1 MKGLLRSKEKVESR
15 NYKVGSKKFKI
26 DKPKTL
32 FMASFLVLPI
42 INFLIFFVYT
52 NINSLVMAFQ
62 RPIYDGAREMYYTME
77 NFKKVFDSFF
87 VDADGTLKKGLI
99 NTILF
104 YLSGTLI
111 VMPISILMSYFIY
124 KKIPG
129 YRTFRFIAYLP
140 QIITSSALVII
151 FKYSL
156 SSGGPLAAIYK
167 ALGKDYSNPLIRE
180 PAAIITLLVYSVMF
194 GFGGNLIIYCGAM
207 GSISSEVLE
216 AGELDGCTWFQ
227 ELTYLIIPMMWATLS
242 TSFILGLAGILGA
255 SGPILAF
262 TKGQYGTTTLAF
274 QIYNL
279 VSGVNG
285 YKDLYYAS
293 AIGITMTVVMFPMVM
308 ILKRIVFNEEK
319 EK

>member
-15 NYKVGSKKFKI
+15 NCKVGSKKFKI
-26 DKPKTL
+26 DKQKTL

-104 YLSGTLI
+104 YLSGTLV

-151 FKYSL
+151 L

-207 GSISSEVLE
+207 GSIGPEILE

-308 ILKRIVFNEEK
+308 LLKRIVFNEEK